1 MTTRRAAT
9 ADPVAPAHGRR
20 TSAPAPAAG
29 APTAIDLGAS
39 LLPLVRRALR
49 RDEPTLVSCTTVLPA
64 TDPVD
69 LFAAAFALGHEPRIW
84 LAPGD
89 RFALVGIGAAHEIRA
104 TGPGRFREAAGAW
117 TEILRGAEVAD
128 GGVRTRGTGPVL
140 LGGFPFMAGPS
151 MSMPADPAGPW
162 TSFESGSLVL
172 PRLLVT
178 AAGEDVC
185 LTANVLVPPGPAKDR
200 EAAATATIARLGA
213 TWTAVVDGARTH
225 VPLMPVATDL
235 VETTAVS
242 DGAEAAWDAAVIRL
256 AGAVGRGRVDKVVLA
271 RRVDLVADGPI
282 DVPVVLRRLEASGPE
297 STIFAV
303 TRGERTFLGAT
314 PERLV
319 RSEGHEFRT
328 MALAGSIRRGADD
341 AEDARLAADLSAS
354 EKEREEHRVVVE
366 MLRDTLAPLAVRLD
380 IDPEPG
386 VVRLRHI
393 QHLMTTITGRTRE
406 QAGILD
412 LVERL
417 HPTPAVGGAPRELAL
432 ALLQEEEHL
441 DRGWYA
447 GPLGWLDR
455 ESDGEFVVAIRS
467 GVVTGPRAS
476 LFVGC
481 GIVADSE
488 PDREWEE
495 SRVKLRALASAIGR
509 PT

>member
-1 MTTRRAAT
+1 M
-9 ADPVAPAHGRR
+9 PPPAG
-20 TSAPAPAAG
+20 G
-29 APTAIDLGAS
+29 PTGVGLGAA
-39 LLPLVRRALR
+39 LLPLVGRALR
-49 RDEPTLVSCTTVLPA
+49 RDEPTLVSCTAVLPA
-64 TDPVD
+64 AD
-69 LFAAAFALGHEPRIW
+69 LIDVFAAALALGLEPRLW
-84 LAPGD
+84 LAPAD
-89 RFALVGIGAAHEIRA
+89 RFALVGMGAAHEIRA
-104 TGPGRFREAAGAW
+104 TGSLRFRAAASSW
-117 TEILRGAEVAD
+117 MEILRGADVAD
-128 GGVRTRGTGPVL
+128 DGARARGTGPVL
-140 LGGFPFMAGPS
+140 LGGFPFAAAEITS
-151 MSMPADPAGPW
+151 LPADPAAPW
-162 TSFESGSLVL
+162 TGFENGSLVL

-178 AAGEDVC
+178 AAGKDAW
-185 LTANVLVPPGPAKDR
+185 LTANVALPPRGAKDR
-200 EAAATATIARLGA
+200 EAAAMAAIAELDA
-213 TWTAVVDGARTH
+213 TWTTVVDRARTH
-225 VPLMPVATDL
+225 VPLTQASTGL
-235 VETTAVS
+235 VEATEVS

-271 RRVDLVADGPI
+271 RRVDVAADRPI
-282 DVPVVLRRLEASGPE
+282 DVPAVLRRLEASEPE

-303 TRGERTFLGAT
+303 VRGERTFLGAT

-341 AEDARLAADLSAS
+341 AEDVRLGAVLSAS

-380 IDPEPG
+380 IDPSPG

-393 QHLMTTITGRTRE
+393 QHLMTPITGRTRE

-432 ALLQEEEHL
+432 ALLAEEEHL

-447 GPLGWLDR
+447 GPLGWLDG

-467 GVVTGPRAS
+467 GVVDGPRAS
-476 LFVGC
+476 LFAGC